1 MAVGYF
7 FCQIATAIL
16 EISHQTAKARFREA
30 RRTVAGPFRIE
41 SERDLRKAVFGK
53 MVIMENM
60 SRGVIRP
67 FGLKVGQVSTDRF
80 EARVGELVAELAE
93 LAQIVEPLLAA
104 RAAMRLQFDR
114 MHHMALAAARKD
126 ELVWRE
132 DVLQH
137 SGAFHSALVS
147 A

>member
-1 MAVGYF
+1 M
-7 FCQIATAIL
+7 
-16 EISHQTAKARFREA
+16 
-30 RRTVAGPFRIE
+30 
-41 SERDLRKAVFGK
+41 FGK

-80 EARVGELVAELAE
+80 EARVGELVADLAE

-104 RAAMRLQFDR
+104 RAAMRLPFAR

-126 ELVWRE
+126 EPLWRE
-132 DVLQH
+132 DMLQH
-137 SGAFHSALVS
+137 SGALHSDLVS

>member
-1 MAVGYF
+1 M
-7 FCQIATAIL
+7 
-16 EISHQTAKARFREA
+16 
-30 RRTVAGPFRIE
+30 
-41 SERDLRKAVFGK
+41 FGK

-60 SRGVIRP
+60 SCGVIRP

-80 EARVGELVAELAE
+80 EARVGELIADLAE

-104 RAAMRLQFDR
+104 RAAMRLQLAR
-114 MHHMALAAARKD
+114 MHHMALVAAHKD
-126 ELVWRE
+126 EPVRRE

-137 SGAFHSALVS
+137 SEPFYSALVS

>member
-1 MAVGYF
+1 M
-7 FCQIATAIL
+7 
-16 EISHQTAKARFREA
+16 
-30 RRTVAGPFRIE
+30 
-41 SERDLRKAVFGK
+41 FGK

-60 SRGVIRP
+60 SRGVIHP

-80 EARVGELVAELAE
+80 EARVGELVADLAD

-104 RAAMRLQFDR
+104 CAAMRLQFAR
-114 MHHMALAAARKD
+114 LHHMALAAARKD
-126 ELVWRE
+126 EPVWRE
-132 DVLQH
+132 DVPQH

>member
-1 MAVGYF
+1 M
-7 FCQIATAIL
+7 
-16 EISHQTAKARFREA
+16 
-30 RRTVAGPFRIE
+30 
-41 SERDLRKAVFGK
+41 FGK

-60 SRGVIRP
+60 SRGVIHA
-67 FGLKVGQVSTDRF
+67 FGLKVGQVSTNRF
-80 EARVGELVAELAE
+80 EARVGELVAE

-104 RAAMRLQFDR
+104 RAAMRLQFAR

-126 ELVWRE
+126 EPVWRE
-132 DVLQH
+132 DVPQH

>member
-1 MAVGYF
+1 M
-7 FCQIATAIL
+7 
-16 EISHQTAKARFREA
+16 
-30 RRTVAGPFRIE
+30 
-41 SERDLRKAVFGK
+41 RKAMFGK
-53 MVIMENM
+53 MVITENM
-60 SRGVIRP
+60 SRGVIHP

-80 EARVGELVAELAE
+80 EARVGELVANLAE

-104 RAAMRLQFDR
+104 RAAMRLPFVR
-114 MHHMALAAARKD
+114 MHQVALAAARKD
-126 ELVWRE
+126 EPVWRE